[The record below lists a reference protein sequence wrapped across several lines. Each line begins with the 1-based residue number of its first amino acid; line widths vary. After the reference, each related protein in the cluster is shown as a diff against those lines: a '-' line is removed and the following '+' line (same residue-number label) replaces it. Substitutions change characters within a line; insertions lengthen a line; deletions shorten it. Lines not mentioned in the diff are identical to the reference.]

1 MQMSLEAYH
10 TNFNPPDL
18 HVAKVLSF
26 PGFPTL
32 LCSVSKGK
40 DEKVQ
45 KGTGT
50 LFRWLDRIITEREKS
65 WYSYLTTLAF
75 EYES

>member
-1 MQMSLEAYH
+1 MQMSLEAYY

-40 DEKVQ
+40 DERYRKVQ
-45 KGTGT
+45 VHFLGGSTG
-50 LFRWLDRIITEREKS
+50 L
-65 WYSYLTTLAF
+65 
-75 EYES
+75 